1 MKTSQKGIDLIKQF
15 EGCRLSAY
23 KCPAGVW
30 TIGYGHTYGV
40 KAGQKISQKQAD
52 EFLKEDL
59 KSFEAAVNKYV
70 KVSLTQNQFDAL
82 VSFSFNVGSEA
93 LRTSTL
99 LRLLNQG
106 KYEEAAEQFD
116 RWVFVSFKKLDGLVR
131 RRKAEK
137 ELFLDHSETK
147 LKPKYKVIASA
158 LNVRAGAGMNYKI
171 VGLLKKDFIVTLN
184 ETKNNWGKLSD
195 DSGWVFLKYLQKI

>member
-40 KAGQKISQKQAD
+40 KAGQKISQKQAE
-52 EFLKEDL
+52 EFLKDDL
-59 KSFEAAVNKYV
+59 KSFEAAVNNYV
-70 KVSLTQNQFDAL
+70 KVPLTQNQFDAL

-116 RWVFVSFKKLDGLVR
+116 RWVSRGFMQISSSTPSRF
-131 RRKAEK
+131 
-137 ELFLDHSETK
+137 S
-147 LKPKYKVIASA
+147 P
-158 LNVRAGAGMNYKI
+158 
-171 VGLLKKDFIVTLN
+171 
-184 ETKNNWGKLSD
+184 
-195 DSGWVFLKYLQKI
+195 